1 MSNNIF
7 STLPG
12 EQTSLYS
19 ILNTFIK
26 DYLTNNVFTNE
37 LMIVKEV
44 NADNTVNLQSILK
57 NLDTQGNFLED
68 SNIIN
73 NVNVLTIKGGKTSI
87 SFNSAVNDIGL
98 YLSFKKNFSNY
109 FSNGDIKTT
118 NKGLFAYSNGIF
130 IPLTINNITSSLII
144 KNGSGEIE
152 INDSTI
158 NITGGNITLNGNVNL
173 GGSGGQGVA
182 RIGDSVQVNITSGS
196 SAGTWT
202 GTITSGSSTTK
213 SL

>member
-68 SNIIN
+68 SNH
-73 NVNVLTIKGGKTSI
+73 K
-87 SFNSAVNDIGL
+87 
-98 YLSFKKNFSNY
+98 
-109 FSNGDIKTT
+109 
-118 NKGLFAYSNGIF
+118 
-130 IPLTINNITSSLII
+130 
-144 KNGSGEIE
+144 
-152 INDSTI
+152 
-158 NITGGNITLNGNVNL
+158 
-173 GGSGGQGVA
+173 
-182 RIGDSVQVNITSGS
+182 R
-196 SAGTWT
+196 W
-202 GTITSGSSTTK
+202 
-213 SL
+213 